1 MNKAKLP
8 QFICLGAQ
16 KAGTTT
22 LHEILKEHPDIY
34 LPEDKEANFFDRD
47 EEYRQGAEYWIDKH
61 FRQALDQQKKG
72 VFTPDYLY
80 YTEVPERIKS
90 TYAGQDLKF
99 IVILRHPVDRA
110 FSHYLMSKR
119 RGYEKK
125 GFEEAI
131 AEESNRIHKG
141 EFERNH
147 FSYLDRGRYSTQ
159 IKRYFEYFD
168 RSDFLFLS
176 FENEIRKNF
185 ASTIKKIEKFIG
197 VPHCELDLDKH
208 SNYAA
213 EARYSSLQRVVRGD
227 SQFKR
232 LLKKLLKQNFRRRI
246 KKRIIDFNESK
257 PVSVNKPDH
266 DLRLQIMNDY
276 FLEETAELHLLTG
289 IDFSYWLT

>member
-1 MNKAKLP
+1 MNKSKLP
-8 QFICLGAQ
+8 EFICLGAQ

-34 LPEDKEANFFDRD
+34 LPEDKEANFFDRE
-47 EEYRQGAEYWIDKH
+47 EEYRQGTEYWIDKH
-61 FRQALDQQKKG
+61 FRPALDHQKTG

-90 TYAGQDLKF
+90 TYTGQGLKL

-119 RGYEKK
+119 RGYENKK
-125 GFEEAI
+125 FEQALS
-131 AEESNRIHKG
+131 EEKERIERG

-159 IKRYFEYFD
+159 IKKYFEYFD
-168 RSDFLFLS
+168 KADFLFLS
-176 FENEIRKNF
+176 FENEIRNNL
-185 ASTIKKIEKFIG
+185 ASTIKKIEKFID

-208 SNYAA
+208 SNFAA
-213 EARYSSLQRVVRGD
+213 EARSSALQRVVRGD

-232 LLKKLLKQNFRRRI
+232 LLKKLLKQDFRRRI

-257 PVSVNKPDH
+257 AVTVNKPDH
-266 DLRLQIMNDY
+266 DQRLQLMNEY
-276 FLEETAELHLLTG
+276 FLEETAELQQLTG